1 MTIETSTT
9 TLPENQY
16 LIKTIYA
23 TINGETVNSVDAREL
38 HSFLESRQHFADWI
52 KAKVVD
58 SPFFQEDVD
67 YILLHKPMRQNGS
80 GGHNRQDY
88 ALTQDTSKKLSMGE
102 QTERGNEARDYFL
115 WMEKVAKGG
124 VNHNP
129 VAIPGGITPALH
141 DLEGV
146 AVFFGAVGN
155 QAKLS
160 ANMAVK
166 KIYGIDCMS
175 LVGVTHLIPEKQIQ
189 YFTPTVIG
197 KPLGLSA
204 YKTNQA
210 IESAGLQT
218 SERDHKNRI
227 VWMVTEKGKDHC
239 QLLDTNKKHSNGT
252 PVMQIKWAE
261 SVVGLISELAV
272 IA

>member
-1 MTIETSTT
+1 MTIVTSNT
-9 TLPENQY
+9 TLPENQ
-16 LIKTIYA
+16 LSIFNFENNQVRTIVD
-23 TINGETVNSVDAREL
+23 ETGDIWWVAKDICSIL
-38 HSFLESRQHFADWI
+38 GFADHI
-52 KAKVVD
+52 SAMRNHLD
-58 SPFFQEDVD
+58 EDEKGVLPQHTLGGVQD
-67 YILLHKPMRQNGS
+67 MVSVNESGLYTLIFKSSKP
-80 GGHNRQDY
+80 
-88 ALTQDTSKKLSMGE
+88 
-102 QTERGNEARDYFL
+102 EARPFRKWVTSEVL
-115 WMEKVAKGG
+115 PTIRKTGG
-124 VNHNP
+124 YSAP
-129 VAIPGGITPALH
+129 TMPISIPGGITPALH